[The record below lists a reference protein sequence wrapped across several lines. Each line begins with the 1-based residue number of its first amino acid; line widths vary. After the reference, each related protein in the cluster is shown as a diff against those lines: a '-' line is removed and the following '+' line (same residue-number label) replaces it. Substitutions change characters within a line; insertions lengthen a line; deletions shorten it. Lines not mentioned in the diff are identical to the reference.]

1 MTDPTNTLAPRSSR
15 KQAMRHLIAAHP
27 VATQLIALF
36 GIGWSVLI
44 PAALKGLPL
53 EPFLLIVVVFAQLLP
68 PVLIAAAQGGRTGV
82 RALFGRIFRWRVA
95 LRWYLLAFL
104 LIPVSCLAVSSIYGL
119 GNWKALFTDPSVIL
133 AYLTSLSILP
143 IVNLWE
149 ETAWTDVVQHNLG
162 RRWGPLIAAM
172 ITGPLF
178 GLLHLPLRL
187 GDGFNAKM
195 LTGLLFSMILAI
207 GLRVLI
213 GWLYY
218 ASGRS
223 ILIAAITH
231 ASFNAT
237 NNGDLLTNAHPGS
250 VVLTNLTF
258 FVVAALAVAVAVATR
273 GRLGAP
279 ANLTADD
286 LPSPALPVV
295 GA

>member
-1 MTDPTNTLAPRSSR
+1 MAQPTKTLAPTTSR
-15 KQAMRHLIAAHP
+15 KQALRRRIAEHP
-27 VATQLIALF
+27 VATQLIVLF
-36 GIGWSVLI
+36 GIGWPVLI
-44 PAALKGLPL
+44 PAALNGLPL
-53 EPFLLIVVVFAQLLP
+53 EPFLFVVVVFAQLLTP
-68 PVLIAAAQGGRTGV
+68 ILIAAARGGRPAV

-95 LRWYLLAFL
+95 FRWYLLAFL
-104 LIPVSCLAVSSIYGL
+104 LIPVSSLVVSSIYGL
-119 GNWKALFTDPSVIL
+119 GNWKALFTDPKVIL
-133 AYLTSLSILP
+133 AYLISLSILP

-149 ETAWTDVVQHNLG
+149 ETAWTDIVQHNLG
-162 RRWGPLIAAM
+162 RRFGPLIAAM

-187 GDGFNAKM
+187 DQGFNPKM
-195 LTGLLFSMILAI
+195 LIGLLFAMIFAI
-207 GLRVLI
+207 GLRVVI

-237 NNGDLLTNAHPGS
+237 NNGTLLTNAHPDS
-250 VVLTNLTF
+250 FVLSNLTF
-258 FVVAALAVAVAVATR
+258 FVVAALAVVVAVATR

-279 ANLTADD
+279 ANLAADD
-286 LPSPALPVV
+286 LRSPVLPIV

>member
-1 MTDPTNTLAPRSSR
+1 MTQPTKPVAPPTSR
-15 KQAMRHLIAAHP
+15 KDALRRAVAAHP
-27 VATQLIALF
+27 VATQLIVLF
-36 GIGWSVLI
+36 GIGWPILI
-44 PAALKGLPL
+44 PAALNGLPL
-53 EPFLLIVVVFAQLLP
+53 EPFLFVVVVFAQLLTP
-68 PVLIAAAQGGRTGV
+68 ILISAAQGGRPAV

-104 LIPVSCLAVSSIYGL
+104 LIPVSSLVVSSIYGL
-119 GNWKALFTDPSVIL
+119 GNWKALFTDPKVIF

-149 ETAWTDVVQHNLG
+149 ETAWTDIVQHNLG

-187 GDGFNAKM
+187 GDGINPKM
-195 LTGLLFSMILAI
+195 LTGLLFAMILAI

-218 ASGRS
+218 ATGRS

-237 NNGDLLTNAHPGS
+237 NNGTLLTNAHPGS
-250 VVLTNLTF
+250 FVLSNLTF
-258 FVVAALAVAVAVATR
+258 FVVAALALVVAVATR

-279 ANLTADD
+279 ANLAADD
-286 LPSPALPVV
+286 LPSQDLPV
-295 GA
+295 ARA